1 MSITSFSPATIR
13 GLLVVLTES
22 ILALF
27 LLSGFSLGAYLEA
40 KELPDREVEKAELVL
55 HPEEGKWYL
64 GNEPYSGYAVA
75 RFADGSLESRLGY
88 WEGKKEGHARKWYNN
103 GQQRYKAFY
112 ISNRLDGLAYAWTSE
127 GVMVKAAHYVNGYT
141 HGVQK
146 LWYDDGQPFKVMNYN
161 MGQEEGLQSAW
172 RKNGALFI
180 NYEAKNGRFFGMKR
194 ANACY
199 ELKEEIIQF

>member
-1 MSITSFSPATIR
+1 MSITSFSLATIK

-27 LLSGFSLGAYLEA
+27 LLSGFSFVAYSEA
-40 KELPDREVEKAELVL
+40 KEIPEQEVEKAELVL
-55 HPEEGKWYL
+55 QPEKGTWYL
-64 GNEPYSGYAVA
+64 GDKPYSGYAIA
-75 RFADGSLESRLGY
+75 HFSDGSIESRLGY
-88 WEGKKEGHARKWYNN
+88 WEGKKEGYAQKWHIN
-103 GQQRYKAFY
+103 GQVRYEAFY
-112 ISNRLDGLAYAWTSE
+112 IANRLEGKARAWTSK
-127 GVMVKAAHYVNGYT
+127 GVLVKEANYVEGYT

-146 LWYDDGQPFKVMNYN
+146 HWYDEGEPFKVMNYN
-161 MGQEEGLQSAW
+161 MGLEEGLQSAW

-199 ELKEEIIQF
+199 ELKEEVIQF

>member
-1 MSITSFSPATIR
+1 MSITSFSLGTIKE
-13 GLLVVLTES
+13 LLVVLTES

-27 LLSGFSLGAYLEA
+27 LLSGFSFGAYLEA
-40 KELPDREVEKAELVL
+40 KEVPEREIEKAELVL
-55 HPEEGKWYL
+55 QPEEGKWYL
-64 GNEPYSGYAVA
+64 GDKPYSGFAVA
-75 RFADGSLESRLGY
+75 YFPDGTLESRLGY
-88 WEGKKEGHARKWYNN
+88 WEGKKEGHAQKWYIN
-103 GQQRYKAFY
+103 GQLRYEAFY
-112 ISNRLDGLAYAWTSE
+112 IANRLEGKARAWTSK
-127 GVMVKAAHYVNGYT
+127 GILVKEANYVEGYT

-146 LWYDDGQPFKVMNYN
+146 HWYDEGEPFKVMNYN